1 MRPRTL
7 VAATIAVA
15 IMGAA
20 CTRQAPSPS
29 SGQASAPIAVGDT
42 APVFAL
48 KSASGGTVSLS
59 EFAGKPVLLYFS
71 MGPG

>member
-1 MRPRTL
+1 MRLRMPVTAA
-7 VAATIAVA
+7 VAFA

-20 CTRQAPSPS
+20 CTRQEPSPTS
-29 SGQASAPIAVGDT
+29 RRGPIAVGQI
-42 APVFAL
+42 APAFSL

-59 EFAGKPVLLYFS
+59 HHAGRPVLLYFS

>member
-1 MRPRTL
+1 MRHRML
-7 VAATIAVA
+7 VAAGLTLGLVA
-15 IMGAA
+15 AA
-20 CTRQAPSPS
+20 CSRQPTS
-29 SGQASAPIAVGDT
+29 SGQGPIAVGRT
-42 APVFAL
+42 APAFSL

>member
-1 MRPRTL
+1 MRHRMFVAAGLTLGL
-7 VAATIAVA
+7 VAA
-15 IMGAA
+15 A
-20 CTRQAPSPS
+20 CSRQETPTS
-29 SGQASAPIAVGDT
+29 SEQGPIAVGRT
-42 APVFAL
+42 APAFSL